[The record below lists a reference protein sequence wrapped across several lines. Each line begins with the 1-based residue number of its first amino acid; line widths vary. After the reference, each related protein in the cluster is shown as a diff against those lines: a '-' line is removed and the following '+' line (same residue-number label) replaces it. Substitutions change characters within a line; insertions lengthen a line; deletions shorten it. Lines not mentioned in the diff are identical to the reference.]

1 MELAGRS
8 VPPLVTQ
15 IADGEN
21 GGVMMNEFPPKYL
34 DVMREAS
41 SGSETPPMNGGEYL
55 EHLFASGVKESDL
68 PVVQPL
74 FQKLIWERMKP
85 GDGPEKLAQ
94 TIEAIKKEN
103 HRFHMEGGSWTNNM
117 SWVRGYDSVLK
128 PMDHASSHFSRE
140 GDQGQGGDF
149 RGALPERPV
158 PPAVGRDQL
167 LPLLGRGRLDRLRP
181 RTVPPHRRH
190 PRL

>member
-41 SGSETPPMNGGEYL
+41 GSETPPMNGTEYL

-74 FQKLIWERMKP
+74 FQKLIWERMKS
-85 GDGPEKLAQ
+85 GDGPDKLAQ
-94 TIEAIKKEN
+94 TIEEIRKEN

-117 SWVRGYDSVLK
+117 SWVRGYESVLK
-128 PMDHASSHFSRE
+128 PMERASRHFFVKAIQSKVR
-140 GDQGQGGDF
+140 DF
-149 RGALPERPV
+149 
-158 PPAVGRDQL
+158 
-167 LPLLGRGRLDRLRP
+167 
-181 RTVPPHRRH
+181 
-190 PRL
+190 